1 MDGAFPIDEIEK
13 HFWLTRSVAR
23 VLQINL
29 SEAMAE
35 GYLTETGYAEMVTRC
50 RASCCEND
58 CANWLANETGFPRIA
73 PEHCSN
79 AKCLNRLRQIQHP
92 DDYRSTALQL

>member
-1 MDGAFPIDEIEK
+1 MDGAFPLGEIEK

-29 SEAMAE
+29 SEALAK

-50 RASCCEND
+50 RASGCESACAQWLSTESGCPREAPVH
-58 CANWLANETGFPRIA
+58 CANAE
-73 PEHCSN
+73 
-79 AKCLNRLRQIQHP
+79 CLNRLREFQHP
-92 DDYRSTALQL
+92 KG